1 MTYNPNYEFITNPNF
16 LADEV
21 EVKLTGDDLKLIS
34 CLISGENVN
43 PKILL
48 EVGSKIQEA
57 MAALGRKHCPP
68 RGINLPLSEREA
80 QVLCLVLGVGV
91 IPWRGWRQATL
102 EERIHLKERVLQ
114 VLSEN

>member
-16 LADEV
+16 LADEAD
-21 EVKLTGDDLKLIS
+21 VKLTGEDLKLIAW
-34 CLISGENVN
+34 LISGENVN

-48 EVGSKIQEA
+48 KVGSKIREA
-57 MAALGRKHCPP
+57 TVALGEKHCPP

-80 QVLCLVLGVGV
+80 QILYLSLGQQETS
-91 IPWRGWRQATL
+91 WRGWKEATL
-102 EERIHLKERVLQ
+102 EERVHLKERVLQ